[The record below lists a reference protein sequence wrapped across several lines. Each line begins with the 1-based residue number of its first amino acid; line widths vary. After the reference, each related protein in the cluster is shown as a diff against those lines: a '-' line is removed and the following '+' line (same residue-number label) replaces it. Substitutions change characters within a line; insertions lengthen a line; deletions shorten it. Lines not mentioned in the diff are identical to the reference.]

1 MSLVFSEKSFNLSVG
16 AGDDFNLDN
25 IVDKIHAAI
34 LPTSLIGSRLGTHSE
49 RAENSN
55 QLFTN
60 LFDLLSFDLRAIVI
74 FQWQIDLILFSCSKR
89 RLRQVY
95 AFGRQ
100 FLKRNPLPL
109 KDFYVLQGDSVD
121 IAGKTTNRHAAL
133 R

>member
-1 MSLVFSEKSFNLSVG
+1 MLRTCF
-16 AGDDFNLDN
+16 AGDIPILL
-25 IVDKIHAAI
+25 VAAQ
-34 LPTSLIGSRLGTHSE
+34 PRW
-49 RAENSN
+49 
-55 QLFTN
+55 
-60 LFDLLSFDLRAIVI
+60 AIVI

-95 AFGRQ
+95 AFGGQ